1 MSSQLFHH
9 DALGEAILSFNRWR
23 RDAMP
28 MLGEVLENE
37 PELAMANIAKALILM
52 GGRDVRFLGA
62 VDDCIQKAAAQR
74 EALTAVEQ
82 KYLQALQFM
91 RADQYVKAVSV
102 LESIVSERPTDFFAH
117 RLVQQE
123 LFWSGNAEKMRDIA
137 ATAYPHWSGDEADYG
152 NFLGLLAFG
161 HEETGNYGEAEALGR
176 EAVERDSSDA
186 WGAHAVAHV
195 LEMQGRTDDGIEWLE
210 ALTENWGEV
219 NQIAHHVWWH
229 LCLFYMEQ
237 GQHDRILELL
247 ASQVHNPDSPLVKA
261 MPDLY
266 IDVQNV
272 ASLLFRLSLRGVD
285 VGSRW
290 ENYIEAAQSRI
301 DNHMSPF
308 TSAHAA
314 IIFCAAERFDDC
326 DRLIDSMRQFSEAG
340 SGDLAGRIGTA
351 SLPAAEATR
360 SWFRADYDGVV
371 DRLLPA
377 HAGLN
382 VMGGSHAQRDIF
394 SQMLFQA
401 CRKSGRDAEAEQ
413 ILASRKKVGYSLAG
427 EAAFW
432 H

>member
-1 MSSQLFHH
+1 MFEHA
-9 DALGEAILSFNRWR
+9 ALGEAISGFNRWR

-37 PELAMANIAKALILM
+37 PDLAMANIAKALILM
-52 GGRDVRFLGA
+52 GGRDVRFFGA
-62 VDDCIQKAAAQR
+62 VDECLQTAANQND
-74 EALTAVEQ
+74 ALTPVEA
-82 KYLQALQFM
+82 KYLQALQLM
-91 RADQYVKAVSV
+91 RNDRYIEAVNV
-102 LESIVSERPTDFFAH
+102 LEAIIAERPTDFFAH

-137 ATAYPHWSGDEADYG
+137 AGAFPHWSGDEHDYG

-161 HEETGNYGEAEALGR
+161 HEETGNYSTAEALGR

-210 ALTENWGEV
+210 ALTGNWDGV

-229 LCLFYMEQ
+229 LCLFYLERNE
-237 GQHDRILELL
+237 HERILDLL
-247 ASQVHNPDSPLVKA
+247 TSQVHNPDSPLVKA

-285 VGSRW
+285 VGDRW
-290 ENYIEAAQSRI
+290 NDYVEAARSRI
-301 DNHMSPF
+301 DNHLSPF

-314 IIFCAAERFDDC
+314 IIFCAAGEFDDC
-326 DRLIDSMRQFSEAG
+326 DRLIDSMRQFSESG

-360 SWFRADYDGVV
+360 SWFNANYDDVV
-371 DRLLPA
+371 DRLMPA
-377 HAGLN
+377 HENLH

-401 CRKSGRDAEAEQ
+401 CRNSGRDAEANR
-413 ILASRKKVGYSLAG
+413 ILAARQQVGYSLAG
-427 EAAFW
+427 DGAFW